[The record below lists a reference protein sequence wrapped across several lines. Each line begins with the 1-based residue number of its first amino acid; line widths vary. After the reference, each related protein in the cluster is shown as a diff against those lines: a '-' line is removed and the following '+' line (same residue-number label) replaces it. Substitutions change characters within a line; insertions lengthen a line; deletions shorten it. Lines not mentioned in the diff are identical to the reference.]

1 MGTTPTVGGGYP
13 LLRAIPDGVDDSELI
28 AALEIP
34 YRTGT
39 PPRYTVRVLWRAW
52 LSKYVLTI
60 PYDRDLVEELRTVP
74 ELPEV
79 CVLPADSG
87 RAPSRSTISRFTTR
101 LARFSDLV
109 QKYVDRLTAILKDEL
124 PGLGYAVA
132 VDSSGIEAHAIPNR
146 KVIVDL
152 PGHGAGAA

>member
-13 LLRAIPDGVDDSELI
+13 LLRAILDGVDGSELI

-34 YRTGT
+34 HRTGR
-39 PPRYTVRVLWRAW
+39 PPRHTVRVLWRAW

-74 ELPEV
+74 ELREV
-79 CVLPADSG
+79 CGLTSDSG
-87 RAPSRSTISRFTTR
+87 RVPSLSTISRFTTR

-109 QKYVDRLTAILKDEL
+109 RKCVDRLAAMLKDEL

-132 VDSSGIEAHAIPNR
+132 VDSTGIEAHASPNR

-152 PGHGAGAA
+152 SGHCAGVA